1 MQVSIANDCEYMWVC
16 CCLFYGL
23 FSHHVKINTYECT
36 FNLICNATYFFTRMN
51 LLNVLAKVGSMT
63 FLSRIL
69 GFVRDTLIARLFGAG
84 MVTDAFIVAFK
95 IPNLLRR
102 ISAEGAF
109 SQAFVPILAEYKSQ
123 RSFAET
129 QSLVNRVATWLVII
143 LVGVTLLG
151 MLAAPWIVTLIA
163 PGFHANPQK
172 MQLTVELLR
181 ITFPYIFFI
190 SLVSMAGGVLNT
202 YNKFGIP
209 AFTPVW
215 LNVSMIAGALFFAEH
230 FAEPIKVL
238 AWAVFIG
245 GFLQLLFQIPYL
257 RQIGLLPKFELK
269 PAVDK
274 SDEGVSRILKLMGPA
289 ILGVSVAQISLIINT
304 VFASFLITGSVSWLY
319 YADRLME
326 FPTGVLG
333 VALGTILLP
342 SLSKAYAS
350 SDDSEYSQLLD
361 WGLRLTFIL
370 AAPAAV
376 ALAVLSAPLII
387 TLFHYGKF
395 LAHDVL
401 MTQQALIAY
410 SVGLLGLILVK
421 ILAPGFYARQ
431 NIKTPVKIA
440 VFTLVITQLMNL
452 IFVFGLHLQHA
463 GLALA
468 IGLAACVNAS
478 LLYYHLRK
486 SQVYTPLA
494 GWFMFLA
501 KLTIALL
508 VMAVVL
514 YFAMGNVNQWL
525 QFGLLTRL
533 LYLSGLVALGA
544 ISYFSVLFL
553 LGFRPRDYM
562 RRVKN

>member
-1 MQVSIANDCEYMWVC
+1 
-16 CCLFYGL
+16 
-23 FSHHVKINTYECT
+23 
-36 FNLICNATYFFTRMN
+36 MN
-51 LLNVLAKVGSMT
+51 LLKVLAKVGSMT
-63 FLSRIL
+63 FVSRIL
-69 GFVRDTLIARLFGAG
+69 GFVRDTLIARAFGASLLS
-84 MVTDAFIVAFK
+84 DAFIVAFK

-109 SQAFVPILAEYKSQ
+109 SQAFVPILGEYKTQ
-123 RSFAET
+123 RGFDET
-129 QSLVNRVATWLVII
+129 HALISRVATWLGLI
-143 LVGVTLLG
+143 LVVVTLLG
-151 MLAAPWIVTLIA
+151 MLAAPIIVSLIA
-163 PGFHANPQK
+163 PGFHSNPAK

-202 YNKFGIP
+202 YNKFSIP

-215 LNVSMIAGALFFAEH
+215 LNISMIAAVLFFADY

-238 AWAVFIG
+238 AWAVFFG
-245 GFLQLLFQIPYL
+245 GFLQLAFQIPFL
-257 RQIGLLPKFELK
+257 KQIGLLPKLDFTH
-269 PAVDK
+269 D
-274 SDEGVSRILKLMGPA
+274 DEGVWRILKLMGPA
-289 ILGVSVAQISLIINT
+289 VLGVSVAQISLILNT
-304 VFASFLITGSVSWLY
+304 IFASFLKTGSVSWLY

-350 SDDSEYSQLLD
+350 KNEQEYGQLLD

-376 ALAVLSAPLII
+376 ALAVLATPLVS

-395 LAHDVL
+395 STLDVA

-440 VFTLVITQLMNL
+440 LFTLVLTQLMNL
-452 IFVFGLHLQHA
+452 LFVFGLGLNHA

-468 IGLAACVNAS
+468 LGLGACANAM
-478 LLYYHLRK
+478 LLFYHLRK
-486 SQVYTPLA
+486 AQLYQPQA
-494 GWFMFLA
+494 GWLVFMLKLA
-501 KLTIALL
+501 LALIA
-508 VMAVVL
+508 MAAAL
-514 YFAMGNVNQWL
+514 YFAMGNPAAWL
-525 QFGLLTRL
+525 QYSVVTRL

-544 ISYFSVLFL
+544 AVYFAVLFM
-553 LGFRPRDYM
+553 LGFRPKHFS
-562 RRVKN
+562 RRTVA